1 MRALKQSERLHTGCR
16 CGWMATLEV
25 RRAAAG
31 DVVASIRRRDGKE
44 AGEQDG
50 LRRGGSALRSRW
62 TGRMTAPAYG
72 C

>member
-1 MRALKQSERLHTGCR
+1 MRALKLTERPRTGRR
-16 CGWMATLEV
+16 CGWMATLKV

-31 DVVASIRRRDGKE
+31 DVVASLRRRDGDK

-50 LRRGGSALRSRW
+50 SRRGGSALRSRW

>member
-1 MRALKQSERLHTGCR
+1 MRALKQSERPRTGRR

-31 DVVASIRRRDGKE
+31 DVVALLRRRGGKE

-50 LRRGGSALRSRW
+50 WRRGQSALRLRW
-62 TGRMTAPAYG
+62 TGSVTAPAYG